1 MTDPAPLPSQPA
13 APATKGGFDIGRL
26 ETLTKSEQGVKME
39 LIHPVSMSQVL
50 RADSAPVTIT
60 LLGANSEAFRE
71 AQRQV
76 QDRRAAR
83 VAKGAKTSSDDVRSE
98 DFHILM
104 ACTVDWTFDQ
114 LDGQPFPY
122 SRDNCRKFWSDR
134 RFDWIFRAA
143 IIFIVQ
149 EGNFLAD
156 SSGG

>member
-1 MTDPAPLPSQPA
+1 MTDPVAPTAAPA
-13 APATKGGFDIGRL
+13 APPKGGFDIGRL
-26 ETLTKSEQGVKME
+26 ETLTKSEKGVKME
-39 LIHPVSMSQVL
+39 LIHPASMSQVL
-50 RADSAPVTIT
+50 REDGEPVTIT

-76 QDRRAAR
+76 QDRRATR
-83 VAKGAKTSSDDVRSE
+83 VAKGAKTTTDDVRGE

-104 ACTVDWTFDQ
+104 ACTVDWTFDK
-114 LDGQPFPY
+114 LDGQPFPFNREN
-122 SRDNCRKFWSDR
+122 SRKFWGDR

-143 IIFIVQ
+143 IVFIVQ